1 MTATTTRDSVFAWS
15 AIRQP
20 VVRHP
25 WLPDDAPSRA
35 HSVLCLGEEPR
46 QPPGWDESRESPP
59 GAEMCQAAR
68 PQKVQKAPGGAVSI
82 VERQRTGRARTRE

>member
-1 MTATTTRDSVFAWS
+1 MTATTTMDSVSAWS

-20 VVRHP
+20 VGGHP

-35 HSVLCLGEEPR
+35 HLVLCFGEVPR
-46 QPPGWDESRESPP
+46 LPPGWDESMESPP

-68 PQKVQKAPGGAVSI
+68 PVMVRKAPGGAI
-82 VERQRTGRARTRE
+82 RTGERQRADRARTRQ

>member
-20 VVRHP
+20 VGRHP

-35 HSVLCLGEEPR
+35 HLVPCFGEVPR
-46 QPPGWDESRESPP
+46 
-59 GAEMCQAAR
+59 
-68 PQKVQKAPGGAVSI
+68 
-82 VERQRTGRARTRE
+82 